1 MNALVNTENLLM
13 WVRDGRVVTVDVRKE
28 GQGYVAE
35 WWISGNFEGDLH
47 VMGVMKFPIYGD
59 SEEDARQRAGFLLDD
74 VLYIG
79 QVFYGGD
86 GLVGSITPDRSKR
99 AGLAVMHLAGHW
111 KEVSTGLSVAERTAK
126 EYKFL
131 RQFGVSNVAQ
141 IIRDVEGV
149 ESIRT
154 VHERIFLA
162 KQKKLI

>member
-59 SEEDARQRAGFLLDD
+59 SEDDARQRAGFLLDD

-86 GLVGSITPDRSKR
+86 GLVGSITPDRS
-99 AGLAVMHLAGHW
+99 
-111 KEVSTGLSVAERTAK
+111 
-126 EYKFL
+126 
-131 RQFGVSNVAQ
+131 
-141 IIRDVEGV
+141 
-149 ESIRT
+149 
-154 VHERIFLA
+154 
-162 KQKKLI
+162 